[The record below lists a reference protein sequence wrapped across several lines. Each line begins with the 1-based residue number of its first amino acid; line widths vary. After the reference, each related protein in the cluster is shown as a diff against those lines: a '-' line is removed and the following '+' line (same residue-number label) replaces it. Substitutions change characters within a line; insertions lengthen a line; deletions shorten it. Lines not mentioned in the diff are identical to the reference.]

1 METNFLKY
9 IMNKHPKYFFI
20 NKIKSSSSV
29 TPHQPLYACILREY
43 QINDLYQAAV
53 RSIFRNISVS
63 CVFDQ
68 FVETYFQSDPEL
80 YSE

>member
-1 METNFLKY
+1 METNILKY

-43 QINDLYQAAV
+43 QIIDLHPGGGKK
-53 RSIFRNISVS
+53 
-63 CVFDQ
+63 
-68 FVETYFQSDPEL
+68 YF
-80 YSE
+80 

>member
-1 METNFLKY
+1 
-9 IMNKHPKYFFI
+9 MNKHPKYFFI

-43 QINDLYQAAV
+43 QIIDLHQAAV

-68 FVETYFQSDPEL
+68 FVETYFQSDREL